1 MQPTHVIAA
10 TAASELAKTTAV
22 SQQMR
27 LTASNARA
35 VAARAG
41 EQGKSFKAITPF
53 VDELAAISV
62 SRVAE
67 VVAWAREFSQL
78 ASRYQQVLGANNA
91 YQKAELLLAGKRS
104 KQLQLAQEQA
114 AKALFESKQA
124 QEKKLAQMVEALEAL
139 QRQLRSGNVIATLSF
154 VEAALMPLEQRGDL
168 NSVGEMIVA
177 SVAQIRQHN
186 TTALKLLRSMQG
198 NL

>member
-10 TAASELAKTTAV
+10 MAASELAKTTAV

-53 VDELAAISV
+53 VDELAATSV
-62 SRVAE
+62 AMVSK
-67 VVAWAREFSQL
+67 VVGWAREFSQL
-78 ASRYQQVLGANNA
+78 ASRYQQMI
-91 YQKAELLLAGKRS
+91 
-104 KQLQLAQEQA
+104 LAQNHYRRAQKLLDSTKSARLE
-114 AKALFESKQA
+114 KALSDTEEEIDVARRQ
-124 QEKKLAQMVEALEAL
+124 QEKNLAKMVEALEEL
-139 QRQLRSGNVIATLSF
+139 QRQLRSGSVIATLSF
-154 VEAALMPLEQRGDL
+154 VEAALMPKQQRGDL
-168 NSVGEMIVA
+168 NSVGEMIA
-177 SVAQIRQHN
+177 DSVGQIRQHN
-186 TTALKLLRSMQG
+186 ETALQLLRSMQG

>member
-10 TAASELAKTTAV
+10 MAASELAKTTAV

-53 VDELAAISV
+53 VDELAATSV
-62 SRVAE
+62 HSVAE

-78 ASRYQQVLGANNA
+78 ASRYQQV
-91 YQKAELLLAGKRS
+91 S
-104 KQLQLAQEQA
+104 LAQAAYCKATRLLTGKSSPALNSAREQSQQQMQTSR
-114 AKALFESKQA
+114 LA
-124 QEKKLAQMVEALEAL
+124 QEKKLAQMVEALETL
-139 QRQLRSGNVIATLSF
+139 QRQLRAGNVIATLSF
-154 VEAALMPLEQRGDL
+154 VEAALMPIQQRGDL
-168 NSVGEMIVA
+168 NSVGQMIA
-177 SVAQIRQHN
+177 DSVAQIRTHN
-186 TTALKLLRSMQG
+186 QVALQLLRSMQG
-198 NL
+198 QL